1 MTTNIYNFIKDLIE
15 MIKVGF
21 KNITI
26 YKGQSRY
33 YLSIGNKS
41 IPLLSQEEMKIAV
54 FIISLLIGGIIE
66 KTTITA
72 QEVEIIKEAVKWYA
86 N

>member
-1 MTTNIYNFIKDLIE
+1 MSYEKDLIE
-15 MIKVGF
+15 MIKAGF

-66 KTTITA
+66 SSTITA

>member
-1 MTTNIYNFIKDLIE
+1 MTTNIYNFVKDLIE
-15 MIKVGF
+15 MIKAGF
-21 KNITI
+21 RNITI

-41 IPLLSQEEMKIAV
+41 MPLLSKEEMKIAV
-54 FIISLLIGGIIE
+54 FIISLLIGGVIE

>member
-1 MTTNIYNFIKDLIE
+1 MTTNIYSFIKDLMEI
-15 MIKVGF
+15 IKAGF

-26 YKGQSRY
+26 YKGQFRY

-66 KTTITA
+66 SSTITA

>member
-1 MTTNIYNFIKDLIE
+1 MTTNIYNFIKDLMG
-15 MIKVGF
+15 MIKAGF

-33 YLSIGNKS
+33 YLSINNKS
-41 IPLLSQEEMKIAV
+41 IPLLSQEELKVAV
-54 FIISLLIGGIIE
+54 FIISLLIGGVIE